1 MKESTKRNPDPK
13 RFEVSQGTL
22 FLDRLMTW
30 VIRIGGLGVIVAVFS
45 IFFFIF
51 IEILPLF
58 RNADV
63 DPRDEWS
70 LSTAAATTQASS
82 AVIVGADEWG
92 EMPFVYLGGDQILFY
107 AKGQEKQTVLRVA
120 ELSEVTVRSAHF
132 DAGNKRIAVGAA
144 DGRVGSFLIDYD
156 VTFDANNQ
164 RVLAPKVTF
173 EKWLDAPAN
182 AGEVI
187 SVSYGDS
194 GSDRTVISE
203 RLADGRASVTIDK
216 MAQKKTLMG
225 TGKLEVTG
233 SYDIT
238 SELSAKPMLVRSSP
252 NGTMAL
258 VACEDGTIDYF
269 ITEGREKPKKRQSF
283 QAFPN
288 QKIAEMDFLFGG
300 VSVVITAAT
309 GQQEVWSL
317 LRPAGENTRV
327 FARTKTFPTM
337 PAGEMTFAASQRN
350 KAFFTVSNNSAS
362 LRYSTTEKVRWSG
375 TLPFVPAAASF
386 DGKSEHVF
394 LANAEGRLLMLDLH
408 DPHPE
413 AGWQAFFGKVWY
425 EGASKPEFTWQSTGG
440 SDEFE
445 PKLSQIPLIIGSLK
459 GTFYALLFSLPIAL
473 LAAVFSANFL
483 PASAKRVLKPTME
496 IMASLPSVV
505 LGFLAGLWLAPLIE
519 TKVPSILLV
528 CLAIPI
534 TALLCGIIASR
545 LPRTMRNRIE
555 GGREWIV
562 LLPLLA
568 VAFFL
573 AWQLGPALERLL
585 FVYKDPSSG
594 EAIAD
599 FRLWWPQFTG
609 LPYDQRNSMVVGFM
623 MGFAVIPIIFT
634 IAEDSLSNVPKSL
647 TAASAAL
654 GASRWQVV
662 RTIVLPIASPGIFS
676 AIMIGLGRAV
686 GETMIV
692 VMASGNTP
700 LTEWNMF
707 NGMRPLSANIAVE
720 LPEAAMG
727 STHYRTLFLGALLL
741 FLFTFALNTVAEIFR
756 DRLRNRY
763 KLV

>member
-1 MKESTKRNPDPK
+1 MKVSTKRVPDPK

-30 VIRIGGLGVIVAVFS
+30 IIRIGGMGVIVAVFS

-63 DPRDEWS
+63 QQGGDW
-70 LSTAAATTQASS
+70 TTSG
-82 AVIVGADEWG
+82 AVSDKGAIVVVGADEWG
-92 EMPFVYLGGDQILFY
+92 EMPFVYLGGDQMIFRDK
-107 AKGQEKQTVLRVA
+107 ASKQETVVKLA
-120 ELSEVTVRSAHF
+120 ELLDVTVRSVHF
-132 DAGNKRIAVGAA
+132 DAVNKRVAIGAA
-144 DGRVGSFLIDYD
+144 DGRVGSFLIQYD
-156 VTFDANNQ
+156 VAFDAENK
-164 RVLAPKVTF
+164 RILTPKATF
-173 EKWLDAPAN
+173 EKWLDAPEA

-203 RLADGRASVTIDK
+203 RIAAGKATVTIDK

-233 SYDIT
+233 SFDVT
-238 SELSAKPMLVRSSP
+238 TELSAKPMLVRSSP

-258 VACEDGTIDYF
+258 VACEDGKIDYF
-269 ITEGREKPKKRQSF
+269 FTEGRDKPEKRQTF
-283 QAFPN
+283 QPFPN
-288 QKIAEMDFLFGG
+288 QQIAEMDFLFGG
-300 VSVVITAAT
+300 VSIVITAAS

-317 LRPAGENTRV
+317 LRPEGQNARV
-327 FARTKTFPTM
+327 FARTKTFPVL

-350 KAFFTVSNNSAS
+350 KAFFTVSNTSAS

-386 DGKSEHVF
+386 DGKSEHVI
-394 LANAEGRLLMLDLH
+394 LANAEGRVLILDLH

-425 EGASKPEFTWQSTGG
+425 EGASQPEFTWQSTGG

-445 PKLSQIPLIIGSLK
+445 PKLSQIPLVIGSLK

-473 LAAVFSANFL
+473 LAAVFSANYL

-519 TKVPSILLV
+519 TKVPSILLA
-528 CLAIPI
+528 CLAIPV
-534 TALLCGIIASR
+534 TALICGMIASR
-545 LPRTMRNRIE
+545 LPRTVRNRIE
-555 GGREWIV
+555 GGREWII

-568 VAFFL
+568 VTFFI
-573 AWQLGPALERLL
+573 AWQLGPMLEKML

-594 EAIAD
+594 ERIAD

-609 LPYDQRNSMVVGFM
+609 LPFDQRNSMVVGFM

-720 LPEAAMG
+720 LPEAAVG

-741 FLFTFALNTVAEIFR
+741 FLFTFTLNTIAEIFR
-756 DRLRNRY
+756 DRLRNRF

>member
-1 MKESTKRNPDPK
+1 
-13 RFEVSQGTL
+13 
-22 FLDRLMTW
+22 MTW
-30 VIRIGGLGVIVAVFS
+30 VIRIGGVGVIAAVFC

-51 IEILPLF
+51 LEILPLF
-58 RNADV
+58 RTADV
-63 DPRDEWS
+63 DPRDEWA
-70 LSTAAATTQASS
+70 LSSAATPSKEKI
-82 AVIVGADEWG
+82 VVVGADEWG
-92 EMPFVYLGGDQILFY
+92 EMPFVYLGGDQVIFRNKETKQETIL
-107 AKGQEKQTVLRVA
+107 KIT
-120 ELSEVTVRSAHF
+120 ELSEVSVRSAHF
-132 DAGNKRIAVGAA
+132 DAVNKRVAIGAT

-156 VTFDANNQ
+156 AAFDAANK
-164 RVLAPKVTF
+164 RILTPKATF
-173 EKWLDAPAN
+173 EKWLDAPES
-182 AGEVI
+182 AGEVV

-203 RLADGRASVTIDK
+203 RIADGEATVTIDK

-233 SYDIT
+233 SFDVT
-238 SELSAKPMLVRSSP
+238 TELSAKPMLVRSSP

-258 VACEDGTIDYF
+258 VACEDGKIDYF
-269 ITEGREKPKKRQSF
+269 FTEGREKPEKRQTF
-283 QAFPN
+283 QPFPN
-288 QKIAEMDFLFGG
+288 QLIAEMDFLFGG
-300 VSVVITAAT
+300 VSVVITAAS

-317 LRPAGENTRV
+317 LRPEGENTRV
-327 FARTKTFPTM
+327 FARTKTFPVL

-350 KAFFTVSNNSAS
+350 KAFFTVSNTSAS

-386 DGKSEHVF
+386 DGKSEHVI
-394 LANAEGRLLMLDLH
+394 LANAEGRVLMLDLH

-425 EGASKPEFTWQSTGG
+425 EGASKPEYTWQSTGG

-473 LAAVFSANFL
+473 LAAVFSANYL

-519 TKVPSILLV
+519 TKVPSILLA
-528 CLAIPI
+528 CLAIPV
-534 TALLCGIIASR
+534 TAAICGMIASR
-545 LPRTMRNRIE
+545 LPRTVRNRIE

-573 AWQLGPALERLL
+573 AWQMGPVLEKML

-594 EAIAD
+594 ERIVD

-720 LPEAAMG
+720 LPEAAVG

-741 FLFTFALNTVAEIFR
+741 FIFTFALNTIAEIFR
-756 DRLRNRY
+756 DRLRNRF

>member
-1 MKESTKRNPDPK
+1 MKSTNNRIADPK
-13 RFEVSQGTL
+13 RFDVSRGTL
-22 FLDRLMTW
+22 LLDRFMTIFIW
-30 VIRIGGLGVIVAVFS
+30 IGGLGVIVAVFS

-51 IEILPLF
+51 KEIIPLF

-63 DPRDEWS
+63 EKGQEWS
-70 LSTAAATTQASS
+70 LSVAAPQA
-82 AVIVGADEWG
+82 APIVAVGADEWG

-107 AKGQEKQTVLRVA
+107 AEGQQQQTVLA
-120 ELSEVTVRSAHF
+120 IPELSGITVRSLHF
-132 DAGNKRIAVGAA
+132 DAINQRLAFGAA
-144 DGRVGSFLIDYD
+144 DGRVGSLLIDYE
-156 VTFDANNQ
+156 VKFNEKSE
-164 RVLAPKVTF
+164 RLLSPKVSF
-173 EKWLDAPAN
+173 ESWMSAPEG
-182 AGEVI
+182 AGEVV

-194 GSDRTVISE
+194 GSDRTIISE
-203 RLADGRASVTIDK
+203 RIKEGQARVTIDK
-216 MAQKKTLMG
+216 MAQKKSLMG
-225 TGKLEVTG
+225 KGKLEVTG
-233 SYDIT
+233 SFDVT
-238 SELSAKPMLVRSSP
+238 SELSAKPLLVRSSP
-252 NGTMAL
+252 NGTIAL
-258 VACEDGTIDYF
+258 IAGEDGTIDYF
-269 ITEGREKPKKRQSF
+269 VTEGREKPEKRQSF
-283 QAFPN
+283 QPFLN
-288 QKIAEMDFLFGG
+288 EKIAELDFLFGG
-300 VSVVITAAT
+300 VSVVITAAS

-317 LRPAGENTRV
+317 LRPEGESTRV
-327 FARTKTFPTM
+327 FARTKTFPAM

-350 KAFFTVSNNSAS
+350 KGFFTISNNNAS
-362 LRYSTTEKVRWSG
+362 LRYSTTEKIRWEG
-375 TLPFVPAAASF
+375 TLPFVPAAASY
-386 DGKSEHVF
+386 DGKSERVF
-394 LANAEGRLLMLDLH
+394 LANAEGRLLKLDLH

-519 TKVPSILLV
+519 TKIPSILLV
-528 CLAIPI
+528 CLAIPL
-534 TALLCGIIASR
+534 TAVICGMISSR
-545 LPRTMRNRIE
+545 LPRVVRNRIE
-555 GGREWIV
+555 GGREWLV

-568 VAFFL
+568 VAFYV
-573 AWQLGPALERLL
+573 AWQMGPLLERFC
-585 FVYKDPSSG
+585 FVYQDPSSG
-594 EAIAD
+594 ERIAD
-599 FRLWWPQFTG
+599 FRLWWPEFTG
-609 LPYDQRNSMVVGFM
+609 LPFDQRNSMVVGFM

-634 IAEDSLSNVPKSL
+634 ISEDSLSNVPKSL

-700 LTEWNMF
+700 LTEWNIF

-720 LPEAAMG
+720 LPEAALG

-741 FLFTFALNTVAEIFR
+741 FLFTFTLNTIAEIFR

>member
-1 MKESTKRNPDPK
+1 MKDSTKRIPDPT

-22 FLDRLMTW
+22 FLDQLMTW
-30 VIRIGGLGVIVAVFS
+30 VIRIGGVGVIAAVFC

-58 RNADV
+58 RSADV
-63 DPRDEWS
+63 DPRDDWA
-70 LSTAAATTQASS
+70 LSSAATPSPEKI
-82 AVIVGADEWG
+82 VVVGADEWA
-92 EMPFVYLGGDQILFY
+92 EMPFVYLGGDQVIFRN
-107 AKGQEKQTVLRVA
+107 KESKQETAIKLP
-120 ELSEVTVRSAHF
+120 ELSEVTVRSVHF
-132 DAGNKRIAVGAA
+132 DAVNKRVAIGAV
-144 DGRVGSFLIDYD
+144 DGRVGSFLISYD
-156 VTFDANNQ
+156 VAFEAENKRKLT
-164 RVLAPKVTF
+164 PKVTF
-173 EKWLDAPAN
+173 EKWLDAPAS
-182 AGEVI
+182 AGEVV

-203 RLADGRASVTIDK
+203 RITEGSATVTIDK

-233 SYDIT
+233 TFDVT
-238 SELSAKPMLVRSSP
+238 PELSAKPMLVRSSP

-258 VACEDGTIDYF
+258 VACEDGKIDYF
-269 ITEGREKPKKRQSF
+269 FTEGSDKPEKRQTF
-283 QAFPN
+283 QPFAN
-288 QKIAEMDFLFGG
+288 QQIAEMDFLFGG
-300 VSVVITAAT
+300 VSIVITAAS

-317 LRPAGENTRV
+317 LRPEGENVRV
-327 FARTKTFPTM
+327 FARTKTFPALA
-337 PAGEMTFAASQRN
+337 AGEMTFAASQRN
-350 KAFFTVSNNSAS
+350 KAFFTVSNTSAS

-375 TLPFVPAAASF
+375 TLPFIPAAASF
-386 DGKSEHVF
+386 DGKSEHVI
-394 LANAEGRLLMLDLH
+394 LANAEGRVLMMELH

-425 EGASKPEFTWQSTGG
+425 EGASKPEYTWQSTGG

-473 LAAVFSANFL
+473 LAAVFSANYL
-483 PASAKRVLKPTME
+483 PASAKRILKPTME

-519 TKVPSILLV
+519 TKVPSILLA
-528 CLAIPI
+528 CLAIPV
-534 TALLCGIIASR
+534 TAALCGMIASR
-545 LPRTMRNRIE
+545 LPRTVRNRIE

-568 VAFFL
+568 VAFFV
-573 AWQLGPALERLL
+573 AWQMGPVLEKLL

-594 EAIAD
+594 ETIAD

-720 LPEAAMG
+720 MPEAAVH

-741 FLFTFALNTVAEIFR
+741 FIFTFALNTIAEIFR
-756 DRLRNRY
+756 DRLRNRF

>member
-1 MKESTKRNPDPK
+1 MKDPNSRIPDPH
-13 RFEVSQGTL
+13 RFDVSRGTL
-22 FLDRLMTW
+22 WLDRGMTW
-30 VIRIGGLGVIVAVFS
+30 LIRIGGLGVILAVFS
-45 IFFFIF
+45 IFLFIF

-58 RNADV
+58 RNANV
-63 DPRDEWS
+63 DQAQEWH
-70 LSTAAATTQASS
+70 LSEAKETQQD
-82 AVIVGADEWG
+82 AVVVVGSDEWG
-92 EMPFVYLGGDQILFY
+92 EMPFVYLGGDQVLFY
-107 AKGQEKQTVLRVA
+107 AKGKEEQTVVKIA
-120 ELSEVTVRSAHF
+120 ELGDVNVRSASY
-132 DAGNKRIAVGAA
+132 DAINQRVAVGAS
-144 DGRVGSFLIDYD
+144 DGRVGSFVIAYE
-156 VTFDANNQ
+156 VKFDENDQ
-164 RVLAPKVTF
+164 RVLRPKASF
-173 EKWLDAPAN
+173 EAWIEPPAG
-182 AGEVI
+182 AGEVV

-194 GSDRTVISE
+194 SSERTIISE
-203 RLADGRASVTIDK
+203 RIANGQARVTIDK

-225 TGKLEVTG
+225 KGKLEVTG
-233 SYDIT
+233 SFDVT
-238 SELSAKPMLVRSSP
+238 AELTAKPLLVRSSP

-258 VACEDGTIDYF
+258 IAGDDGSIDYF
-269 ITEGREKPKKRQSF
+269 FTEGRDKPEKRQSF
-283 QAFPN
+283 QPFGA
-288 QKIAEMDFLFGG
+288 QKIAELDFLFGG
-300 VSVVITAAT
+300 VSIVITSAT

-317 LRPAGENTRV
+317 LRPDGESNRL
-327 FARTKTFPTM
+327 FAKTKSFPAM

-350 KAFFTVSNNSAS
+350 KGFFTISNNSAS
-362 LRYSTTEKVRWSG
+362 LRYSTTEKIRWEG
-375 TLPFVPAAASF
+375 TLPFVPAAASY

-394 LANAEGRLLMLDLH
+394 LANREGRLLMLDLH

-425 EGASKPEFTWQSTGG
+425 EGSSKPEFTWQSTGG

-483 PASAKRVLKPTME
+483 PASMKRVLKPTME

-519 TKVPSILLV
+519 TKIPSILLV
-528 CLAIPI
+528 CLAIPF
-534 TALLCGIIASR
+534 TAVICGTISSR
-545 LPRTMRNRIE
+545 LPRTLRNHIE
-555 GGREWIV
+555 GGKEWLV
-562 LLPLLA
+562 LLPFLV
-568 VAFFL
+568 VAFAV
-573 AWQLGPALERLL
+573 AWQLGPVWERLC
-585 FVYKDPSSG
+585 FVYQDPSSG
-594 EAIAD
+594 ERIAD
-599 FRLWWPQFTG
+599 FRLWWPEFTG
-609 LPYDQRNSMVVGFM
+609 LPFDQRNSMVVGFM

-662 RTIVLPIASPGIFS
+662 RTIIIPIASPGIFS
-676 AIMIGLGRAV
+676 AVMIGLGRAV

-700 LTEWNMF
+700 LTEWNIF

-741 FLFTFALNTVAEIFR
+741 FLFTFTLNTIAEVFR
-756 DRLRNRY
+756 DHLRKRY
-763 KLV
+763 KLA